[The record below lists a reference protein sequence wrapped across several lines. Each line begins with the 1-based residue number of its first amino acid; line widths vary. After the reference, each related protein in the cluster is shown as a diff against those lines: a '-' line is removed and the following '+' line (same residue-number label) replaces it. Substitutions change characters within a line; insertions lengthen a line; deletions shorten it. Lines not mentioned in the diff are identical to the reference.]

1 MKHNKR
7 EDEWSKFQG
16 KFHDLKIKENTK
28 KANNQSL
35 YTLNILKQD
44 KFWNEPATSVAE
56 LNEIL
61 LDKGDISEKLI
72 SS

>member
-16 KFHDLKIKENTK
+16 KFDDLKIKENTK

>member
-16 KFHDLKIKENTK
+16 KFHDLKIKENAK

-35 YTLNILKQD
+35 YTLNILK
-44 KFWNEPATSVAE
+44 
-56 LNEIL
+56 
-61 LDKGDISEKLI
+61 
-72 SS
+72 